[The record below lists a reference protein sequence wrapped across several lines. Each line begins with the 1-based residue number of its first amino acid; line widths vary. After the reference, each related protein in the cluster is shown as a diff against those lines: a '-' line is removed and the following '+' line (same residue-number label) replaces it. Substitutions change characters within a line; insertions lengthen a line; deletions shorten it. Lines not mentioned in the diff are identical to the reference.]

1 MTFLVRAA
9 ALTNYTE
16 VARHLGLD
24 AAALLRKHRLSLRL
38 IADPEQRIP
47 LQSVVALLEE
57 SAQLADC
64 PTFGL
69 RMAESR
75 SIADFGAISLLLT
88 HQRTLRD
95 ALRATIQYQHLLNES
110 LALYV
115 EEAGTTVILRE
126 EGAAGGAAQSRQ
138 ATELALGVLCR
149 MCSALLGS
157 QWRAR
162 SVKFTHEAPQDPS
175 VHRRVFGCT
184 PEFGCEF
191 NGIVCSAADLDRP
204 NPTADPAMARYAERL
219 LQSLPGA
226 KKQAPSVLL
235 EARKAIYLMLPMG
248 RATIEQIAQGMGVNV
263 RTLQRQLADA
273 GVTFSDLLHEVRSEL
288 VLRYMENPDFS
299 LARIAELLGYGMPSS
314 FTRWFSGQFGMAPIA
329 WRRTLGTGR
338 EGTRNASSRR
348 LSGQQPR

>member
-1 MTFLVRAA
+1 MAFLVRAA

-24 AAALLRKHRLSLRL
+24 PARLLGRHGLSLRL
-38 IADPEQRIP
+38 IADPEQRVP
-47 LQSVVALLEE
+47 LQGVVALLEE
-57 SAQLADC
+57 SAQLANC

-75 SIADFGAISLLLT
+75 SLADFGAISLLLT

-110 LALYV
+110 LALHV
-115 EEAGTTVILRE
+115 EESGATVVLRE

-149 MCSALLGS
+149 MCSALLGPN
-157 QWRAR
+157 WHPR
-162 SVKFTHEAPQDPS
+162 SVKFTHEAPPELS
-175 VHRRVFGCT
+175 LHRRVFGCT

-191 NGIVCSAADLDRP
+191 NGIVCRSADLDRP

-219 LQSLPGA
+219 LQSLPGV
-226 KKQAPSVLL
+226 KKQGHSVVL
-235 EARKAIYLMLPMG
+235 EVRKAIYLMLPMG

-263 RTLQRQLADA
+263 RTLQRQLEEA
-273 GVTFSDLLHEVRSEL
+273 GVTFSDLMHEVRSEL
-288 VLRYMENPDFS
+288 VLRYMENPAFS

-314 FTRWFSGQFGMAPIA
+314 FTRWFNAQFGMAPIA
-329 WRRTLGTGR
+329 WRRTLPGGS
-338 EGTRNASSRR
+338 EGQRKPSPQRR
-348 LSGQQPR
+348 SGQRLR